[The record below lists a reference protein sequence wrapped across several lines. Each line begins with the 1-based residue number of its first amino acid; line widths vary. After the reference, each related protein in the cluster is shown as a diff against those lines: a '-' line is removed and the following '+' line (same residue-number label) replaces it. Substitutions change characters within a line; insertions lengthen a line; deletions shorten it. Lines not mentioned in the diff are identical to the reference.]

1 MMKVLVFDLDNTLCK
16 LAKPVL
22 DEDVKIL
29 KELETRGN
37 KIVICSGKPTY
48 YLCGLARQ
56 LGLESPILVGEN
68 GAVIQFGVDLP
79 PHRYYIVTKQ
89 IETITKLK
97 KLRLEIEEVFSNR
110 IWFQPNEVC
119 LTPFPYCES
128 DFEIIEKYLYEQD
141 LKDCV
146 IYNQIDCFDILPKD
160 VNKYAGLAYLSQ
172 IIGISK
178 EEFVAV
184 GDSLNDYPMFEFS
197 KTSIGI
203 NLKDKSKALYNFNT
217 INEALKFLLNY

>member
-1 MMKVLVFDLDNTLCK
+1 MSDLVYWIWLSLACTPGSPPFSKLLASYDNAKEIYDAAEREIRACVGWKPSDCSNMVDKDLTRAEEIYNFCTTK
-16 LAKPVL
+16 GVG
-22 DEDVKIL
+22 IL
-29 KELETRGN
+29 KYDDKALKYKQDDGFLEFEILNNDLYT
-37 KIVICSGKPTY
+37 KIDNLSNVY
-48 YLCGLARQ
+48 
-56 LGLESPILVGEN
+56 N
-68 GAVIQFGVDLP
+68 LP
-79 PHRYYIVTKQ
+79 KTK
-89 IETITKLK
+89 
-97 KLRLEIEEVFSNR
+97 
-110 IWFQPNEVC
+110 
-119 LTPFPYCES
+119 
-128 DFEIIEKYLYEQD
+128 IIEKYLYEQD

-184 GDSLNDYPMFEFS
+184 GDSLNDYPMFDFS

>member
-1 MMKVLVFDLDNTLCK
+1 MKVLVFDLDNTLCK
-16 LAKPVL
+16 LAQPVL
-22 DEDVKIL
+22 AEDVNIL
-29 KELETRGN
+29 KELEKKGN

-56 LGLESPILVGEN
+56 LGLDNPILVGEN

-79 PHRYYIVTKQ
+79 PHRYHIVTKQ

-97 KLRLEIEEVFSNR
+97 KLRLEMEKVFSNR
-110 IWFQPNEVC
+110 LWFQPNEVC

-128 DFEIIEKYLYEQD
+128 DFKVIEEYLKSKD
-141 LKDCV
+141 LSDCI
-146 IYNQIDCFDILPKD
+146 IYNQIDCFDIIPKD
-160 VNKYAGLAYLSQ
+160 VSKYEGLAYLSQ

-184 GDSLNDYPMFEFS
+184 GDSLNDYPMFDFS